1 MAKGRRDG
9 LLVCWCVS
17 AWEGAGWSWWC
28 GAGRLGRRRREGGS
42 VGGSRDRLGR
52 GGCGGDVRG

>member
-1 MAKGRRDG
+1 MRAVDAGGGRWRLARGLFPRGRGRGKKG
-9 LLVCWCVS
+9 
-17 AWEGAGWSWWC
+17 
-28 GAGRLGRRRREGGS
+28 EGGS